1 MLGDMR
7 STIVGI
13 ATALLVLVHV
23 SLRAQGPSLPT
34 EFIQQPFDV
43 QRYDVAAYVNDIS
56 SKFILGQC
64 VITVNWIADSPAAT
78 FPFHLRSLIID
89 SVVVRKTHLTVT
101 DVGKP
106 SDATYH
112 HEISLGAR
120 NAGQAD
126 TIRIHYHGTMTQE
139 LGTGQ
144 WGGVQYQDSVLYA
157 MGVGLRNNYV
167 SATQHWMPCYD
178 HPSDKATLHTTF
190 FTPVNIRVASNGV
203 LQRDTI
209 LIGTPSNVR
218 MTQWEESHDCA
229 TYLMTFVAAPYAV
242 LDFGADPVPMQVY
255 SLRRDTTAT
264 RKSFRYLPS
273 MVSLL
278 QQRFTPYP
286 FDKVGYA
293 NTTRGSMEH
302 QTMICFA
309 LSISQS
315 GDTVNKTAAHE
326 LAHQW
331 FGDLVT
337 PIDFRHAWL
346 TESFATYSESLWHE
360 HLFGTTGY
368 QVLEGGKAKDYMLR
382 IAKTSGIGKHEGVF
396 PIYDFPRATT
406 SNYPET
412 IYQKGAVVLG
422 MLRALMGEDVFF
434 EGLRRYLNAHAY
446 GTAATSDLV
455 TALDVNTSIDV
466 TSYITEWIYGKGW
479 AKLRVEFQPGAT
491 STRVRISQVQHDLDT
506 SWTLYSQLPL
516 NCTFTDAGGAQRDSL
531 FVFSGTT
538 TLEFDVASAASLK
551 INEGMQCRSLVEVV
565 QTTSVDRE
573 TPTTSYAVSV
583 APNPAHTSF
592 TLTRSSAT
600 ERCTVDV
607 VTVLGASC
615 YHATWDAGSTTLLV
629 PASVCTSGSHIVV
642 IQSASRRTSLPLLL
656 TPSW

>member
-1 MLGDMR
+1 MR
-7 STIVGI
+7 SHLAALATIVL
-13 ATALLVLVHV
+13 ALAPCM
-23 SLRAQGPSLPT
+23 LRAQGPSLPT

-43 QRYDVAAYVNDIS
+43 QRYDVAAYVNDLP

-64 VITVNWIADSPAAT
+64 VITVNWIADQPNAT
-78 FPFHLRSLIID
+78 FPFHLRSLTID
-89 SVVVRKTHLTVT
+89 SVVVRKTQLTVT
-101 DVGKP
+101 TIGKP
-106 SDATYH
+106 SDASYH
-112 HEISLGAR
+112 HEIGLGAR

-157 MGVGLRNNYV
+157 MGVGFQNNYV

-190 FTPVNIRVASNGV
+190 FSPVNVRVASNGA

-209 LIGTPSNVR
+209 LKGTPSNVR

-229 TYLMTFVAAPYAV
+229 TYLMTFVAAPYTI
-242 LDFGADPVPMQVY
+242 LDLGTEPVPMQVY
-255 SLRRDTTAT
+255 SLRRDSVAT
-264 RKSFRYLPS
+264 SKSFSLLPN
-273 MVSLL
+273 MVTLL

-315 GDTVNKTAAHE
+315 GDTVNATAAHE

-346 TESFATYSESLWHE
+346 TEGFATYCESLWHE
-360 HLFGTTGY
+360 HLFGNTGY
-368 QVLEGGKAKDYMLR
+368 LKMEGSKASDYMLR
-382 IAKTSGIGKHEGVF
+382 IARTSGIGTREGVF
-396 PIYDFPRATT
+396 AIYDFPRATT

-412 IYQKGAVVLG
+412 IYKKGDVVLG
-422 MLRALMGEDVFF
+422 MLRALMGDEAFF
-434 EGLRRYLNAHAY
+434 GGLRRYLNDHAY
-446 GTAATSDLV
+446 GNASTSDLV
-455 TALDVNTSIDV
+455 TALDVNTSVDV

-479 AKLRVEFQPGAT
+479 AKLRVELQPGTT
-491 STRVRISQVQHDLDT
+491 STRIRITQVQRDLDT

-516 NCTFTDAGGAQRDSL
+516 NCTYTDVSGAQRDTV
-531 FVFSGTT
+531 FVFSGTSP
-538 TLEFDVASAASLK
+538 LEFDVASAASLK
-551 INEGMQCRSLVEVV
+551 INDGSHCRSLVQVV
-565 QTTSVDRE
+565 QTTSVAVG
-573 TPTTSYAVSV
+573 PSPTSYDITL
-583 APNPAHTSF
+583 APNPASTHVK
-592 TLTRSSAT
+592 LTRTDAT
-600 ERCTVDV
+600 HASTVDV
-607 VTVLGASC
+607 VDVGGASC
-615 YHATWDAGSTTLLV
+615 YHATWEAGSASMLV
-629 PASVCTSGSHIVV
+629 PTSACANGAYTVAI
-642 IQSASRRTSLPLLL
+642 RTDGRLATLPLLL